1 MKRGFFFKKF
11 IMMLLFGAAA
21 VLLFSFIVMSL
32 WNGILPSV
40 IHVSAITFPQAIG
53 ILVLS
58 KILFSG
64 FKGGPRRGGPW
75 GGGPGMWKEGMRDK
89 WQKMTPEEQ
98 EKFKQKMRE
107 RCGSWRR
114 GFNEQHPFANTNTAA
129 TNTNAGEGG
138 TE

>member
-11 IMMLLFGAAA
+11 IMMLLFGTAA

-58 KILFSG
+58 KILFGG

-75 GGGPGMWKEGMRDK
+75 GGGPGMWKQGMREK
-89 WQKMTPEEQ
+89 WQNMTPEQQEQ
-98 EKFKQKMRE
+98 FKQKMRE

-114 GFNEQHPFANTNTAA
+114 GFNEQPTANTANAA
-129 TNTNAGEGG
+129 ASEGG
-138 TE
+138 AE

>member
-11 IMMLLFGAAA
+11 MMILLFGTAA

-40 IHVSAITFPQAIG
+40 LHVSAITFPQAIG

-58 KILFSG
+58 KILFGG

-75 GGGPGMWKEGMRDK
+75 GGAWKDGMREK
-89 WQKMTPEEQ
+89 WQNMTPEQQEQ
-98 EKFKQKMRE
+98 FKQKMRE

-114 GFNEQHPFANTNTAA
+114 GFNEQANANTATAKA
-129 TNTNAGEGG
+129 SEG
-138 TE
+138 TAE

>member
-11 IMMLLFGAAA
+11 MMILLFGTAA

-75 GGGPGMWKEGMRDK
+75 GGGPAWKQGMHDK
-89 WQKMTPEEQ
+89 WQKMTPEER
-98 EKFKQKMRE
+98 ETFKQKMRE

-114 GFNEQHPFANTNTAA
+114 GWEEQQPTSTISSAA
-129 TNTNAGEGG
+129 GGG